1 MIISKQ
7 KELFLR
13 AKGDY

>member
-7 KELFLR
+7 IIFF
-13 AKGDY
+13 